1 MNSYILVAAAAS
13 VQLNHVA
20 ANGQPPARL
29 PRSEPARLPRRL
41 EGNPACCV
49 EHSYW
54 ANGEVMATTCYGGR
68 SPWDAATMT
77 DLCTAGYSEAGEVAP
92 PFRDCRQEAIDS
104 GNCGT
109 GDWDTCAECVDH
121 NVGSYFANVGYA
133 SCPDWVVDAMNAE
146 GAAGGQ
152 CAAWTL
158 GYENACREWGYP
170 KEGEWNVDED
180 CCAGKKQM
188 ACADGYRLENTGNVC
203 YDEDCTAYDYH
214 CIACDPASSCM
225 GNLDE
230 DGEDYFCDSHL
241 ILVICLPIG
250 VVLICI
256 GVGCCI
262 CHRRRQAQ
270 QRQAQAAANAQMA
283 HVQMAPAAANAQMA
297 HVQMAPVPK
306 SYAYNTQQRAEEMY
320 NQIATWYN
328 APENA
333 ALRARWGAFPDPDEF
348 QTWPGFVAV
357 TNAFLDQGAIVGEQQ
372 PVLEGVVVPSAPPIE
387 PKAEEMYNQIAAW
400 YNAPENAALRA
411 TWGAYPEPAEFQTW
425 PGFVAVTNAYLD
437 REEG

>member
-1 MNSYILVAAAAS
+1 MHFSYSLVVFSYILVAAAAS

-29 PRSEPARLPRRL
+29 PRRL
-41 EGNPACCV
+41 EGYPACCV

-54 ANGEVMATTCYGGR
+54 ADGEVTGTTCSGGR
-68 SPWDAATMT
+68 SPWDASTMS
-77 DLCTAGYSEAGEVAP
+77 DLCTAGYSDAGEWAP
-92 PFRDCRQEAIDS
+92 PFRDCSQAAIDADA
-104 GNCGT
+104 GCGT
-109 GDWDTCAECVDH
+109 ADWETCAVCAEY
-121 NVGSYFANVGYA
+121 GIPTGMYFANVGYA
-133 SCPDWVVDAMNAE
+133 SCPDWVVNAAYE
-146 GAAGGQ
+146 EAENGGQ
-152 CAAWTL
+152 CVEGL

-170 KEGEWNVDED
+170 KEGEWNVDEN

-188 ACADGYRLENTGNVC
+188 ACADGFRLENTGNVC
-203 YDEDCTAYDYH
+203 NKDCTAYDYH
-214 CIACDPASSCM
+214 CIACDPASDCM

-230 DGEDYFCDSHL
+230 DGEDYFCDSLL
-241 ILVICLPIG
+241 ILIICLPIG
-250 VVLICI
+250 VVICI
-256 GVGCCI
+256 CIGCCI

-270 QRQAQAAANAQMA
+270 QRQAQ
-283 HVQMAPAAANAQMA
+283 AAANAQMA

-387 PKAEEMYNQIAAW
+387 LQEEMPWAPPAEEMPW
-400 YNAPENAALRA
+400 APPVEEMPPPAPPRNFCSACGALVQGPFCGQCGARA
-411 TWGAYPEPAEFQTW
+411 
-425 PGFVAVTNAYLD
+425 
-437 REEG
+437 